1 MNGPNYLKP
10 NSPESRNWHMY
21 LNREDMDHDAEP
33 LLKKGGNKLFV
44 KCRDELFY
52 TGFAENYQG
61 EGIHTE
67 LLYGVSAIIPKRMGL
82 AKPEVIQETNSIRDT
97 EPAYK
102 LNMPEKYTP
111 AYYFDPAS
119 RTFPSEFQEDTTKYH
134 GKTIDLTKYGLDVKI
149 KIEIINSNILAMT
162 IITNFE
168 KFKDT
173 YTTYIHKAGYVVKKV
188 GARFVATNKND
199 PDVYILGNKE
209 KDVFFRTN
217 ENNNNSEIIKKG
229 KRLII
234 YKLLGDLLHAAFA
247 EEDDLVFT
255 LDTYLRD
262 RCIKS
267 EVSCVVK
274 EKDYLDTLQNS
285 KKNIW
290 TLFYDKIYDKT
301 GNEYYPDIGGGP
313 YKKNNAQKTTKAK
326 AQTVQKPKLAKNEV
340 IPSKPLKKF
349 VADGHETNIEYSLS
363 RKDNGVKYKKLCCSM
378 YHYHARKNEEQMNI
392 EGGNN
397 NKKIQLGGTD
407 YENKLDN
414 LEPSLISLLTFIKG
428 DIETKKTQDLAS
440 FEEFLKEFPYE
451 NNDSSEI
458 VYEEHY
464 NEILELISSLEGKEE
479 DVIGN
484 SEDFIDLIHLVVD
497 KNIIFEGE
505 LESFLIRT
513 ICKDEALSK
522 DVQNK
527 LDELTDNLAIYTY
540 DYRILTDF
548 KIYFSQEKHVEETNN
563 EVIDIGTEEQS
574 MEKQTE
580 PIATNFDNL
589 KDNIVNKTELYKPT
603 QEDMDIYMK
612 LNEKDKSEIDK
623 IIQINQEKYN
633 KPELLN
639 ISAQPSEIPIGVG
652 GKKKKTSI
660 KKKKPRKKQ
669 SKSKKQTK
677 RIQIKKRKQTKKKKL
692 SKK

>member
-1 MNGPNYLKP
+1 MSSPNYSKT
-10 NSPESRNWHMY
+10 NSQESKEWHMY

-33 LLKKGGNKLFV
+33 LLKKGGNKLFI
-44 KCRDELFY
+44 KCRDELFDA
-52 TGFAENYQG
+52 GFAESYQG
-61 EGIHTE
+61 EGVHTE
-67 LLYGVSAIIPKRMGL
+67 LPYSVSAIIPKRTGFT
-82 AKPEVIQETNSIRDT
+82 KPEVIQETNSIRDT

-111 AYYFDPAS
+111 SYYFDPAS
-119 RTFPSEFQEDTTKYH
+119 RTFPSEFQTDTTKYN
-134 GKTIDLTKYGLDVKI
+134 GKTIDLAKYGLDVKI
-149 KIEIINSNILAMT
+149 KIEIINNNILAMT

-188 GARFVATNKND
+188 GERFVATKKTD

-209 KDVFFRTN
+209 KDAFFRTN

-290 TLFYDKIYDKT
+290 TLFYDKVYDKS
-301 GNEYYPDIGGGP
+301 GNEYYPDIGGAP
-313 YKKNNAQKTTKAK
+313 YKKNDAQKTPKAK
-326 AQTVQKPKLAKNEV
+326 VPTVLKPKPKPKPKPKLAKNEV

-363 RKDNGVKYKKLCCSM
+363 RKDDGVKYKKICCSM

-397 NKKIQLGGTD
+397 NKKLQLGGTD

-428 DIETKKTQDLAS
+428 DIETKKQQDLDN
-440 FEEFLKEFPYE
+440 FKEFLKEFPYE
-451 NNDSSEI
+451 NNDSSETEH
-458 VYEEHY
+458 EEHY
-464 NEILELISSLEGKEE
+464 NEILKLISSLEGKDEV
-479 DVIGN
+479 VIGN

-497 KNIIFEGE
+497 KNILFEGE
-505 LESFLIRT
+505 LENFLIRT

-522 DVQNK
+522 NVQEK
-527 LDELTDNLAIYTY
+527 LDEITDNLAIYTY

-548 KIYFSQEKHVEETNN
+548 KDYFSQEKIAEGTDEAIEIVDNT
-563 EVIDIGTEEQS
+563 VDITEPQPMEEQP
-574 MEKQTE
+574 MEEQPME
-580 PIATNFDNL
+580 EQPIATNFDKL
-589 KDNIVNKTELYKPT
+589 KDNIVNKTELY
-603 QEDMDIYMK
+603 QH
-612 LNEKDKSEIDK
+612 S
-623 IIQINQEKYN
+623 
-633 KPELLN
+633 LL
-639 ISAQPSEIPIGVG
+639 
-652 GKKKKTSI
+652 
-660 KKKKPRKKQ
+660 RY
-669 SKSKKQTK
+669 
-677 RIQIKKRKQTKKKKL
+677 L
-692 SKK
+692 

>member
-82 AKPEVIQETNSIRDT
+82 TKPEVIQETNSIRDT

-188 GARFVATNKND
+188 GARFVATKKND

-209 KDVFFRTN
+209 KDSFFRTN

-234 YKLLGDLLHAAFA
+234 YKLLGDLLHASFA
-247 EEDDLVFT
+247 EEEDLVFT

-267 EVSCVVK
+267 GVSCVAK

-290 TLFYDKIYDKT
+290 TLFYDKLYDKS
-301 GNEYYPDIGGGP
+301 GNEFYPEIGGGP
-313 YKKNNAQKTTKAK
+313 YKNNAQKTTKAK
-326 AQTVQKPKLAKNEV
+326 VQTTQKRKSKLARNEI
-340 IPSKPLKKF
+340 IPIKPVKKF
-349 VADGHETNIEYSLS
+349 VADGHETNIEYSIS
-363 RKDNGVKYKKLCCSM
+363 RKNDGVKYKKLCCSI
-378 YHYHARKNEEQMNI
+378 YHYHARKNDEQMNI

-397 NKKIQLGGTD
+397 NKKLQLGGTD

-414 LEPSLISLLTFIKG
+414 LEPSLISLLSFIKG
-428 DIETKKTQDLAS
+428 DIETKKTQELAR
-440 FEEFLKEFPYE
+440 FQEFLTEFPYE
-451 NNDSSEI
+451 NDNSSEI

-527 LDELTDNLAIYTY
+527 LDKLTDNLAIYTY

-548 KIYFSQEKHVEETNN
+548 KNYFSQEKIAEETHEATTIVDNTVDMDEGTDESREIVDNN
-563 EVIDIGTEEQS
+563 TVDMAVPMDTEEQPIKS
-574 MEKQTE
+574 LEPQPNNKGFTTEGKPINKENVENPADQVKNNLFDELME
-580 PIATNFDNL
+580 
-589 KDNIVNKTELYKPT
+589 
-603 QEDMDIYMK
+603 
-612 LNEKDKSEIDK
+612 
-623 IIQINQEKYN
+623 
-633 KPELLN
+633 
-639 ISAQPSEIPIGVG
+639 VG
-652 GKKKKTSI
+652 GKLKQKRTSL
-660 KKKKPRKKQ
+660 KKKKSSKKQ
-669 SKSKKQTK
+669 SKSKKTK
-677 RIQIKKRKQTKKKKL
+677 RIQIKKNKQTKKKKL
-692 SKK
+692 TKK

>member
-1 MNGPNYLKP
+1 MSVLTPNYKKL
-10 NSPESRNWHMY
+10 NSLESKTWHRN

-33 LLKKGGNKLFV
+33 LLKKGGNKLFL
-44 KCRDELFY
+44 KCRDELFD
-52 TGFAENYQG
+52 TEFVENYQG
-61 EGIHTE
+61 EGVHTE
-67 LLYGVSAIIPKRMGL
+67 LPYSVSAIIPKRMGL
-82 AKPEVIQETNSIRDT
+82 TKPQVIQETKSIRDT

-119 RTFPSEFQEDTTKYH
+119 RTFPFEFQEDTTKYH
-134 GKTIDLTKYGLDVKI
+134 GETINLTKYGLIVEI
-149 KIEIINSNILAMT
+149 KIEIINSNILAME
-162 IITNFE
+162 IITDFDE
-168 KFKDT
+168 FKDT

-188 GARFVATNKND
+188 GARFVATKKND

-209 KDVFFRTN
+209 KDAFFRTN
-217 ENNNNSEIIKKG
+217 VNNNNPDIIKKG
-229 KRLII
+229 KRLIL

-247 EEDDLVFT
+247 EEHDLVFT

-267 EVSCVVK
+267 GVSCVAK
-274 EKDYLDTLQNS
+274 EKDYLDTLQNRQN
-285 KKNIW
+285 NIW
-290 TLFYDKIYDKT
+290 TLFYDKVYDKF
-301 GNEYYPDIGGGP
+301 GNEYYPEIGGGP
-313 YKKNNAQKTTKAK
+313 YKKNKPKKAIKAHTTKRE
-326 AQTVQKPKLAKNEV
+326 KNEN
-340 IPSKPLKKF
+340 IPRKPQKNY
-349 VADGHETNIEYSLS
+349 VADGHEKNIKYSLS
-363 RKDNGVKYKKLCCSM
+363 RKGNGVKYKKLCCSM
-378 YHYHARKNEEQMNI
+378 YHYHARKNEEQMDT

-397 NKKIQLGGTD
+397 NKKLQLGGTN

-414 LEPSLISLLTFIKG
+414 LKPNLTSLLTFIKD
-428 DIETKKTQDLAS
+428 DIEIKKTQDLAR
-440 FEEFLKEFPYE
+440 FQEFLTEFSYE
-451 NNDSSEI
+451 NEDSSEI

-505 LESFLIRT
+505 LENFLIKT

-548 KIYFSQEKHVEETNN
+548 KEYFFSQDEINPETETMDVIQEETENPFN
-563 EVIDIGTEEQS
+563 
-574 MEKQTE
+574 K
-580 PIATNFDNL
+580 L
-589 KDNIVNKTELYKPT
+589 KSIIENKNELYQPT
-603 QEDMDIYMK
+603 QEELTMYMK
-612 LNEKDKSEIDK
+612 LIETDQTEIDK
-623 IIQINQEKYN
+623 KIQMNQEKYN

-639 ISAQPSEIPIGVG
+639 ISAQPPEIPVLG
-652 GKKKKTSI
+652 GKKKKTSR
-660 KKKKPRKKQ
+660 KKKKPSKKQ
-669 SKSKKQTK
+669 TKSKKHTK

-692 SKK
+692 PRKK

>member
-1 MNGPNYLKP
+1 MPGPNYLKP
-10 NSPESRNWHMY
+10 NSPESINWHIY

-67 LLYGVSAIIPKRMGL
+67 LPYGVSAIIPKRMGL
-82 AKPEVIQETNSIRDT
+82 TKPEVIQETNSIRDT

-119 RTFPSEFQEDTTKYH
+119 RTFPSEFQNDTTKYN
-134 GKTIDLTKYGLDVKI
+134 GQTIDLAKYGLAVKI
-149 KIEIINSNILAMT
+149 KIEIINNNILAMT

-188 GARFVATNKND
+188 GERFVATKKND

-209 KDVFFRTN
+209 KDAFFRTN
-217 ENNNNSEIIKKG
+217 ENSNNQDIIKKG

-290 TLFYDKIYDKT
+290 TLFYDKIYDKS
-301 GNEYYPDIGGGP
+301 GNVYYPDIAGGP
-313 YKKNNAQKTTKAK
+313 YKKNNAQKPTKAK
-326 AQTVQKPKLAKNEV
+326 VQTVKNPKSKLAKNEI

-349 VADGHETNIEYSLS
+349 VADGHEINIEYRLS
-363 RKDNGVKYKKLCCSM
+363 RKDDGVKYKKICCSM

-392 EGGNN
+392 EGGNIKN
-397 NKKIQLGGTD
+397 RSQIGGTD

-414 LEPSLISLLTFIKG
+414 LEPSLISLLTFIKS
-428 DIETKKTQDLAS
+428 DIETKKTRDLAS

-451 NNDSSEI
+451 NNDSSETEH
-458 VYEEHY
+458 EEHY

-527 LDELTDNLAIYTY
+527 LDELTDDLAIYTY

-548 KIYFSQEKHVEETNN
+548 KNYFSQEKIAEETDEATTIVNN
-563 EVIDIGTEEQS
+563 TVDMDEGTDESREIVDNNTVDMAVPMNTEEQPIKS
-574 MEKQTE
+574 LEPQPNNKGFTMEGK
-580 PIATNFDNL
+580 PINKENVVNPADQVKNNLFDDL
-589 KDNIVNKTELYKPT
+589 ME
-603 QEDMDIYMK
+603 
-612 LNEKDKSEIDK
+612 
-623 IIQINQEKYN
+623 
-633 KPELLN
+633 
-639 ISAQPSEIPIGVG
+639 VG
-652 GKKKKTSI
+652 GKLKKKKTSL

-669 SKSKKQTK
+669 SKSKKTK

-692 SKK
+692 TKK